1 MNTREDEALARAA
14 VAALTGQLALTP
26 KPGLPDPRDLNAR
39 TVHADHRTLRWSAM
53 ALTPGLAAM
62 AAAARR
68 TAEPTPALRAELGA
82 IGRCTEHTVTLAGG
96 GHRGALWV
104 LGLLVAAV
112 AVESGRGGDGRGTG
126 VGGSA
131 PGAGGRASGAGGSVP
146 GGPGRGAGG
155 AARASGV
162 ARRSGTAGV
171 SGAVG
176 ASGTVREPG
185 RAARDPR
192 AHAHR
197 ITALARQIA
206 AHSDRGAPARPT
218 RGSAV
223 SVTFGAAGARGEARA
238 GFPHVRRAWDA
249 LGVAR
254 AGGADE
260 ARARL
265 DALLTVMSTLQDTEL
280 LHTAGPIGL
289 RQVQAGARAVLEAGG
304 TATAAG
310 AEALAALDAD
320 LHARAW
326 SPRGSAGLL
335 AGALFLDA
343 LPVSPRG
350 PAR

>member
-1 MNTREDEALARAA
+1 MNSREDEALARAA
-14 VAALTGQLALTP
+14 VAALTGQLALAP

-39 TVHADHRTLRWSAM
+39 TTHADHRALRWSAK

-68 TAEPTPALRAELGA
+68 TGEPTPALRAELGA
-82 IGRCTEHTVTLAGG
+82 IGRCTEHTLTLAGG

-104 LGLLVAAV
+104 LGLLVAGV
-112 AVESGRGGDGRGTG
+112 AVESGA
-126 VGGSA
+126 GGSA
-131 PGAGGRASGAGGSVP
+131 SVTRVRGSG
-146 GGPGRGAGG
+146 
-155 AARASGV
+155 
-162 ARRSGTAGV
+162 GTAQ
-171 SGAVG
+171 A
-176 ASGTVREPG
+176 
-185 RAARDPR
+185 PR
-192 AHAHR
+192 AHR
-197 ITALARQIA
+197 ITALARQLA
-206 AHSDRGAPARPT
+206 AHPDRGAPPRPT

-223 SVTFGAAGARGEARA
+223 SVKYGAAGARGEARA
-238 GFPHVRRAWDA
+238 GFPHVRRALDA
-249 LGVAR
+249 LGAGR

-260 ARARL
+260 GQARL

-343 LPVSPRG
+343 LAP
-350 PAR
+350 